1 MTNPGIKSWQ
11 DDVRWY
17 VMRAHK
23 SEKKAEERLAGNG
36 EMGFYMPKRY
46 VVRVFHGVKT
56 KRLVPVI
63 PEMVFLRA
71 SHRQIVDFKKTNNF
85 LQFVIWNKST
95 GPECL
100 TVPDAQMEDFIRVTS
115 NPDADTLYL
124 RPDEVNIKEG
134 SRVRILGGELD
145 GMCGVFMKV
154 KGKRNKR
161 LVIMLDGLLAVAADV
176 KPDLVQVID

>member
-1 MTNPGIKSWQ
+1 MDTPVMKGWQ
-11 DDVRWY
+11 DCVRWY

-23 SEKKAEERLAGNG
+23 SEKKAEERLAENG
-36 EMGFYMPKRY
+36 EMEFYIPKRY
-46 VVRVFHGVKT
+46 VVRQIHGVKS

-85 LQFVIWNKST
+85 LQFVIWNKIT
-95 GPECL
+95 GPEFL
-100 TVPDAQMEDFIRVTS
+100 TVPDGQMEDFIRVTS

-124 RPDEVNIKEG
+124 RPEEVNIKEG
-134 SRVRILGGELD
+134 SRVRILGGDLD
-145 GMCGVFMKV
+145 GMCGVFLKV
-154 KGKRNKR
+154 QGRRNKR